1 MTSRRPG
8 ERRGARC
15 HAPVFR
21 RHRATGQA
29 RPRADD
35 PVTEQGARLGAFWA
49 LMLER
54 FRNHLH
60 SGNGGTTEPLGK
72 AGGDPDDPER

>member
-8 ERRGARC
+8 ERPGGRR

-21 RHRATGQA
+21 RHRAAGRA
-29 RPRADD
+29 RPRVDD
-35 PVTEQGARLGAFWA
+35 PVTEQGARLPALWA
-49 LMLER
+49 LTLER

-60 SGNGGTTEPLGK
+60 SGNGGTTEPRGT